1 MINDKAILDKNKRVK
16 HKRGRNKSHFC
27 IYTPLEYTEE
37 IVNVTLNH
45 YFSLEQDYKEI
56 LIKKDS
62 DRNEKKLNV
71 IKEKLEKLKAVDL
84 SCGDGNLLITLLE
97 ELIKIS
103 KSVHGEYRF
112 MPSWISGYDIDK
124 EGITILKTRVLEL
137 LEKFKLK
144 DELRGSTESLNF
156 KNIDALKV
164 FDESY
169 NVILGNP
176 PYFGEKNHKEVF
188 DKIKESDFGKKYYE
202 AKMDYFYFF
211 IEKGIELL
219 EKDGVL
225 TYITTNYW
233 LRADSG
239 KKLRVCIKENTNLY
253 YLNNINKS
261 VFENAPG
268 QHNMIFSLKKE
279 DFKNNEVKIISSC
292 NNFTINSKNL
302 YDEEGKI
309 VLSDQKE
316 YEFSKKLLENKSFF
330 LEDKFNI
337 NQGIVSGLDK
347 AFVFSNWIEDY
358 KEYLKPFYKN
368 KDINKYNVEEEN
380 KFWILYLNKNIK
392 LPLILEEHLREYY
405 EKLCKRREVRN
416 GVRNWWEL
424 IWPREE
430 KIFKEPS
437 IVVRQRC
444 KTNVFAYSCSNFYG
458 SADIYYI
465 TPKSG
470 LNEDK
475 EELLFYTLGYLNS
488 EIFYKWYKVNG
499 KSKGPNMEFYSKPLQ
514 KTPIVFVE
522 DKKILKNIVNL
533 VKEQILQYSD
543 EREIILNNYYNNIIE
558 K

>member
-1 MINDKAILDKNKRVK
+1 MINDKAISDKNTRVK
-16 HKRGRNKSHFC
+16 HRRGRNKSHFC

-37 IVNVTLNH
+37 IVNVSLNL
-45 YFSLEQDYKEI
+45 YFSLEADYIEI
-56 LIKKDS
+56 LTKKYS
-62 DRNEKKLNV
+62 DGNEKKLNE

-103 KSVHGEYRF
+103 KLVYGEYRF

-124 EGITILKTRVLEL
+124 EGITLLKTRVLEL

-144 DELRGSTESLNF
+144 DELRGSMESLNF
-156 KNIDALKV
+156 KNIDSLKI

-169 NVILGNP
+169 NIILGNP

-188 DKIKESDFGKKYYE
+188 DIIKKTDFGKKYYE

-219 EKDGVL
+219 EKEGVL

-239 KKLRVCIKENTNLY
+239 KKLRGCIKEKTKFC

-279 DFKNNEVKIISSC
+279 DFKNNEVQIISNGNC
-292 NNFTINSKNL
+292 LTINSKNL

-316 YEFSKKLLENKSFF
+316 YEFSKKLLKNKSFF

-347 AFVFSNWIEDY
+347 AFVFSDWIEDY

-368 KDINKYNVEEEN
+368 KDINKYSVEEKN
-380 KFWILYLNKNIK
+380 KFWILYLNKNMK
-392 LPLILEEHLREYY
+392 LPLILEEHLRIHY
-405 EKLCKRREVRN
+405 EKLCKRREVKN

-424 IWPREE
+424 IWPRDE

-444 KTNVFAYSCSNFYG
+444 KTNIFAYSCDNFYG

-465 TPKSG
+465 TPKSD
-470 LNEDK
+470 LDDDK

-499 KSKGPNMEFYSKPLQ
+499 KSKGPNMEFYSKALQ
-514 KTPIVFVE
+514 KTPVVFTE
-522 DKKILKNIVNL
+522 DEKILKNIVNL
-533 VKEQILQYSD
+533 VKEQILKYSD
-543 EREIILNNYYNNIIE
+543 EREIILNNYYNSIME